1 MKLIK
6 PLLLIA
12 GALCIHTT
20 LLAQDIHNSLFNM
33 APLSL
38 NPALTGAFEGTARL
52 GGIYRAQDF
61 GVTDVR
67 GYYSPS
73 FYVDAPVIRGFR
85 ENDWVGAGF
94 MVYSDNAGSLRL
106 RTTISGLSGSYH
118 FAVDKNANTMLTLGV
133 QWGSVSRRYDR
144 SFAVFSD
151 TFDPIYGGQN
161 NPTSADPLYTQ
172 TSGGG
177 GGGGGQTDENLN
189 ETSFSN
195 IAAGLMLRSTVSQ
208 STRFELGFAI
218 DHLTTPNYSF
228 GSGGSG
234 QNPGGP
240 NLSAGIND
248 RPAKIV
254 AHGRLLTQL
263 TETVSFEPTFLYLGT
278 ANQKE
283 IDLQA
288 WGGYRI
294 NPDAKANFG
303 LGYRFGDAAKVL
315 LGLEYK
321 DLRAALSYDITLS
334 DRHRINDRNGAFE
347 IAAYYI
353 LKIYKKPNVKPAIFC
368 PQF

>member
-1 MKLIK
+1 MKVLRLILLAISV
-6 PLLLIA
+6 LLLQPSLS
-12 GALCIHTT
+12 G
-20 LLAQDIHNSLFNM
+20 QDIHNSLFNM
-33 APLSL
+33 SPLSL
-38 NPALTGAFEGTARL
+38 NPALTGAFEGTARI

-61 GVTDVR
+61 GITDVR

-85 ENDWVGAGF
+85 KNDWVGVGF

-106 RTTISGLSGSYH
+106 KTTISGLSGSYH
-118 FAVDKNANTMLTLGV
+118 FAVDKDAKTMLTLGV
-133 QWGSVSRRYDR
+133 QWGSISRRYDR
-144 SFAVFSD
+144 SFSVFSD
-151 TFDPIYGGQN
+151 TFDPLYGGQN
-161 NPTSADPLYTQ
+161 NPTSLDPLYTS
-172 TSGGG
+172 TSGG

-195 IAAGLMLRSTVSQ
+195 IAAGLMLRSTLSQ
-208 STRFELGFAI
+208 SSRLEIGVAL
-218 DHLTTPNYSF
+218 DHLTTPNYAF
-228 GSGGSG
+228 ASGGSG

-240 NLSAGIND
+240 NLTAGIND

-254 AHGRLLTQL
+254 AHGRFLTQV
-263 TETVSFEPTFLYLGT
+263 TETLSFEPTFLYLGT

-303 LGYRFGDAAKVL
+303 LGYRFGDAAKIL